1 MSELCIKMG
10 ISFLFSLP
18 LASLLFSVICKASS
32 DNQNAFLFLGDGF
45 DHCLLY
51 NVTTSICSS
60 SGTLSDL
67 IP

>member
-51 NVTTSICSS
+51 NV
-60 SGTLSDL
+60 
-67 IP
+67 